1 MILSIAVASV
11 VAVTSADHP
20 TPSISKAKQDSNGFL
35 VHSVES
41 PYQAGQ
47 TEIKLLLPGRIE
59 PGKRYPVVYVLPVEA
74 GNESKFGDGL
84 LEVKRHDLHNKHRA
98 VFVAP
103 TFSDLPWYADHP
115 TDPHIRQETYFL
127 EVVVPFIEKSYP
139 VQPNCEGRLL
149 LGFSK
154 SGWGAFSLLLR
165 YPGVFSRAAAW
176 DAPLMK
182 DKLDQFAME
191 RIFGTQENFEKYRVS
206 RLLEQRAA
214 DLRVRKRLILTGY
227 ANFRQHHQQAHEWM
241 AKLGVLH
248 DYRDGPERKHDWH
261 SGWMEEAVQ
270 LLLEGR

>member
-1 MILSIAVASV
+1 
-11 VAVTSADHP
+11 
-20 TPSISKAKQDSNGFL
+20 
-35 VHSVES
+35 
-41 PYQAGQ
+41 
-47 TEIKLLLPGRIE
+47 
-59 PGKRYPVVYVLPVEA
+59 
-74 GNESKFGDGL
+74 
-84 LEVKRHDLHNKHRA
+84 
-98 VFVAP
+98 
-103 TFSDLPWYADHP
+103 
-115 TDPHIRQETYFL
+115 
-127 EVVVPFIEKSYP
+127 
-139 VQPNCEGRLL
+139 
-149 LGFSK
+149 
-154 SGWGAFSLLLR
+154 
-165 YPGVFSRAAAW
+165 
-176 DAPLMK
+176 MK